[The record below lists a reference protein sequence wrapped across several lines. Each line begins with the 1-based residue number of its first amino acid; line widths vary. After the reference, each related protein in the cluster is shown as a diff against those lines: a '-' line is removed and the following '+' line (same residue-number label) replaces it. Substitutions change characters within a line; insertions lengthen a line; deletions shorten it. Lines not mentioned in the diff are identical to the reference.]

1 MNMKISQKF
10 ALVLALLLLFA
21 ALTGCGPSTSES
33 QNPTQDG
40 VIGAPDLS
48 ASPVPGDPSPTF
60 DSSQFEDPDGIPDE
74 GDEGLGEKMNYEE
87 HYEEAKAKNSDVV
100 GWISVPNTVIEYP
113 VVQTTDNEYYL
124 YHNVDRE
131 ESKSGAI
138 YMDYRN
144 TDFENDKHIIIYGH
158 NMRNGTMFHEL
169 NNYKMQDFFDQNS
182 IITLYYQ
189 GEMYQYQVFS
199 AQVVLADVNFIRTS
213 FKSDEE
219 FVQYFTEFQDES
231 KFTTNV
237 EIEPGDQILT
247 LSTCTYEY
255 DDSRFIVQAKRI

>member
-1 MNMKISQKF
+1 
-10 ALVLALLLLFA
+10 
-21 ALTGCGPSTSES
+21 
-33 QNPTQDG
+33 
-40 VIGAPDLS
+40 
-48 ASPVPGDPSPTF
+48 
-60 DSSQFEDPDGIPDE
+60 
-74 GDEGLGEKMNYEE
+74 
-87 HYEEAKAKNSDVV
+87 
-100 GWISVPNTVIEYP
+100 
-113 VVQTTDNEYYL
+113 
-124 YHNVDRE
+124 
-131 ESKSGAI
+131 
-138 YMDYRN
+138 
-144 TDFENDKHIIIYGH
+144 
-158 NMRNGTMFHEL
+158 
-169 NNYKMQDFFDQNS
+169 MQDFFDQNS

-237 EIEPGDQILT
+237 EIEPDDQILT